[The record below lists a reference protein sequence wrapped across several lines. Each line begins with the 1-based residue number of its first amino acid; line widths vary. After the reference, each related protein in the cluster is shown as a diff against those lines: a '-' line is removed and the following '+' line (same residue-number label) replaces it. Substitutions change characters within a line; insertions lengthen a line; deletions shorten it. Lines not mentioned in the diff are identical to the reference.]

1 VPVESPVESP
11 VDALLLEQASV
22 AAAVQGQA
30 AVELLQAAV
39 QGLTAVQKQPAVQV
53 AVQGQG
59 QAGQ

>member
-1 VPVESPVESP
+1 MPVESPVESP

-30 AVELLQAAV
+30 AVELLQVVEQRQLAV
-39 QGLTAVQKQPAVQV
+39 QGAG
-53 AVQGQG
+53 QGQG